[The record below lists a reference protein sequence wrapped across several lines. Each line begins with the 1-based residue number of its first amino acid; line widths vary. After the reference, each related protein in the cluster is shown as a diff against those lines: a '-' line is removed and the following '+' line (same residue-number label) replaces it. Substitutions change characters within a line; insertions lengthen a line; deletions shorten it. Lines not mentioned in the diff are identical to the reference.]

1 MRLFKLTEF
10 LDDVYKLHMCTTEH
24 EYDIAL
30 LEFSQK
36 YGGSH
41 ELAYFKPQWLV
52 ASFNRWQ
59 VFRNIPGYANTNSNI
74 ESFNATFKRDI
85 TEGLKN
91 SVSVTLVK
99 MKECVVFYSTKK
111 VKSFAVM
118 PKFDDKLKEL
128 AAEFGSKSFKTT
140 IRSKCRDEE
149 CRMVECR
156 DEEATF
162 VIRLDNPDCFRGC
175 SCNCFRFNKWAV
187 CVLVLAYSRAF
198 KLDLYGA
205 QYIQPINFV
214 K

>member
-1 MRLFKLTEF
+1 
-10 LDDVYKLHMCTTEH
+10 
-24 EYDIAL
+24 
-30 LEFSQK
+30 
-36 YGGSH
+36 
-41 ELAYFKPQWLV
+41 
-52 ASFNRWQ
+52 
-59 VFRNIPGYANTNSNI
+59 
-74 ESFNATFKRDI
+74 
-85 TEGLKN
+85 
-91 SVSVTLVK
+91 

-118 PKFDDKLKEL
+118 PKFDDKPKEL

-140 IRSKCRDEE
+140 IRSK
-149 CRMVECR
+149 MVECR

-187 CVLVLAYSRAF
+187 CVHVLAYSRAF

-214 K
+214 KKPKKGRKKKQRNGGRALEFD